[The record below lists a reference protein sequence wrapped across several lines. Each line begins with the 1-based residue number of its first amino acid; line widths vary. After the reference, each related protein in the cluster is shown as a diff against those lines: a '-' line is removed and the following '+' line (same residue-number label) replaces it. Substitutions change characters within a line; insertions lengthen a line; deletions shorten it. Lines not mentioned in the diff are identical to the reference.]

1 MAKAKRKTLPKDF
14 ESLLERATLAELKAV
29 FDVCELDARGGYS
42 KQTALAFDKCP
53 DDLARW
59 LVAQGADLSA
69 TDTWGN
75 TPLHHRARSR
85 RSSIDVLLELGAD
98 VNKATSSIG
107 TPLHAAADSHNA
119 AHARLLLQ
127 HGARVNELNKDKLTP
142 LELALRGCN
151 NIDIEDMVLL
161 AKVLLEAGAEKTRL
175 MPGFVE
181 EIGKRFEFH
190 RSGFNSERVEAVS
203 SALDELYKIFE
214 VSPVPRRQ
222 MHDGKSPVV
231 VKAKTWQK
239 QHEELWNL
247 LVPPKGPA
255 ATVQGEVIRISGRIS
270 HELDGNGGGNWDA
283 DYKRM
288 ADAFLEHVQGAKPL
302 SPPDLAEAAAI
313 IAAVKRKGGDTAR
326 MAELAVKWVM
336 QNPDPV
342 KLKPPSYQR

>member
-1 MAKAKRKTLPKDF
+1 MAKARRKTLPKDF
-14 ESLLERATLAELKAV
+14 ELLLERGTLAELKAV
-29 FDVCELDARGGYS
+29 FDVCEIDAHGGYS
-42 KQTALAFDKCP
+42 KQTALAFDECP

-75 TPLHHRARSR
+75 TPLHQRARSR
-85 RSSIDVLLELGAD
+85 HSSINLLLELGAD
-98 VNKATSSIG
+98 VNNASSSIG
-107 TPLHAAADSHNA
+107 TPLHAAAHSHNA
-119 AHARLLLQ
+119 AHARLLLE
-127 HGARVNELNKDKLTP
+127 HGARANERNKEQLTP

-151 NIDIEDMVLL
+151 NIDIENMVAL
-161 AKVLLEAGAEKTRL
+161 AKVLLDAGAEKTPR
-175 MPGFVE
+175 MKGFVE

-190 RSGFNSERVEAVS
+190 RSGFDPGRMDAVS
-203 SALDELYKIFE
+203 SALNELYEIFE

-222 MHDGKSPVV
+222 MHDGNSPVL
-231 VKAKTWQK
+231 VKAKTWQT
-239 QHEELWNL
+239 QHEELWNV

-288 ADAFLEHVQGAKPL
+288 ADAFLEHVQGGKPL

-313 IAAVKRKGGDTAR
+313 VAEVKRKCGDTGR

>member
-14 ESLLERATLAELKAV
+14 ELLLERGTLAELKAV
-29 FDVCELDARGGYS
+29 FDVCEIDARGGYS

-75 TPLHHRARSR
+75 TPLHSRARSR
-85 RSSIDVLLELGAD
+85 RSGIDVLLELGAD
-98 VNKATSSIG
+98 VNSANSSIG
-107 TPLHAAADSHNA
+107 TPLHAAAASHNA

-127 HGARVNELNKDKLTP
+127 HGARVNELNRDKLTP

-151 NIDIEDMVLL
+151 NVDIENMVML
-161 AKVLLEAGAEKTRL
+161 AKVLLDAGAEKTHL
-175 MPGFVE
+175 MPGFIE

-190 RSGFNSERVEAVS
+190 RSGFNPRHVDAVS
-203 SALDELYKIFE
+203 NALDELYAIFE

-222 MHDGKSPVV
+222 IHDGKSPVV
-231 VKAKTWQK
+231 VKAKTWHA

-247 LVPPKGPA
+247 LVPSQGPA

-270 HELDGNGGGNWDA
+270 DELERNGGCNWDA
-283 DYKRM
+283 DYNRM
-288 ADAFLEHVQGAKPL
+288 ADAFLEHVQGGKSL

-313 IAAVKRKGGDTAR
+313 VAEVKREGGDTAR
-326 MAELAVKWVM
+326 MAELAVKWVI
-336 QNPDPV
+336 QNSEPV
-342 KLKPPSYQR
+342 KLKPPSY